1 MTNKRII
8 ARMAALGGMT
18 AAIAL
23 LSGAPMAK
31 ADELSDLKAN
41 QELLQRRLDQLAQA
55 TPGGGVAPAIGS
67 AQQGVAMA
75 GGSFPRSFLIPG
87 TDTSLRVGGE
97 IRMNVSWWLNGGNAQ
112 ASPQGSNN
120 GPTGQTDSAPLNIHV
135 PVAVGTAGAIAR
147 AKSTDV
153 WNWTAQQSKINFET
167 RTPTAWGEAR
177 TFMEFDWAGGNSF
190 SAGGARGFQGTSSN
204 LTPRLRF
211 AYGTLGGVLAGQA
224 NSNFSDPD
232 AGAEV
237 IDFGGNYGDPGFTR
251 IAQVR
256 YTHPLAGWGLLGALS
271 VSAEAPETDV
281 WTAGQGIIGS
291 DAGAV
296 TTTANPALACAVNA
310 AATTATCSIPG
321 NVQAVNPTKAGS
333 PDLTAA
339 WYIPQ
344 TWGHLDFSTVLRP
357 GLQLKDGAF
366 VDRQYVG
373 WGVHF
378 GGDVKPGWFG
388 WNRDDITFNFV
399 YGQGIGRYL
408 NASTTFALVSNY
420 PNAVPGTPAA
430 AANVLARL
438 TPEYGGNVGYQHRWS
453 DTLRSTASAGFQW
466 HDINNLGGA
475 NGFVCSGSTTV
486 SSARTTG
493 TGGCGLNKEML
504 TAHVNLIWNPVPFV
518 DVGVEYAYGHR
529 IVVSNLKGDTNAIL
543 SRMRVQF

>member
-1 MTNKRII
+1 MTNKRTI

-18 AAIAL
+18 AAITL

-31 ADELSDLKAN
+31 ADELSELRAN
-41 QELLQRRLDQLAQA
+41 QDLLQRRLDQLSQA
-55 TPGGGVAPAIGS
+55 TMGGGSAPSMGS
-67 AQQGVAMA
+67 AQAGVAMA

-87 TDTSLRVGGE
+87 TDTSLRIGGE
-97 IRMNVSWWLNGGNAQ
+97 IRMNATWWINGGTVNA
-112 ASPQGSNN
+112 APMGSNA
-120 GPTGQTDSAPLNIHV
+120 GATGTGDTIPLNIHV
-135 PVAVGTAGAIAR
+135 PVAIPTAGAIAR
-147 AKSTDV
+147 SRGVNT
-153 WNWTAQQSKINFET
+153 WSFTAQQSKVNFET

-177 TFMEFDWAGGNSF
+177 TFMEFDWAGGSVF
-190 SAGGARGFQGTSSN
+190 TAGGSRGYNGTSTN

-232 AGAEV
+232 ASSET

-251 IAQVR
+251 VAQVR
-256 YTHPLAGWGLLGALS
+256 YTQPLAGWGLLGAMS
-271 VSAEAPETDV
+271 VSAETPETEG
-281 WTAGQGIIGS
+281 WTVGQGLIGS
-291 DAGAV
+291 DAGA
-296 TTTANPALACAVNA
+296 TAITANSTLTCAVA
-310 AATTATCSIPG
+310 GATATCSTPG
-321 NVQAVNPTKAGS
+321 NLVQTNPMKAGS

-344 TWGHLDFSTVLRP
+344 SWGHMDFSAVVRP

-373 WGVHF
+373 WGVHM

-399 YGQGIGRYL
+399 YGVGIGRYT
-408 NASTTFALVSNY
+408 NASSTFAIVSNY
-420 PNAVPGTPAA
+420 PTVTPGSPAA

-438 TPEYGGNVGYQHRWS
+438 TPQYSGNVGYLHRWS
-453 DTLRSTASAGFQW
+453 DTLRSTASAGWQW

-475 NGFVCSGSTTV
+475 NGFVCAGSATA

-493 TGGCGLNKEML
+493 AGGCGLNKEML

-518 DVGVEYAYGHR
+518 DVGVEYVYGHR
-529 IVVSNLKGDTNAIL
+529 IVVSNLKGDENVMM